1 MKWVDADGAVDAFVG
16 ASLAPLASFPSS
28 SFPFF
33 FGGMSRRW
41 WRAPTMTQRNDA
53 LDSRFGRTS
62 VHLRNRPRWA
72 PLRISKFAN
81 DSCAFEN
88 LPRLWNILHMQI
100 DIRTPRLSNQRLLF
114 KNVENQNAENF
125 EQTFSSVNL
134 NAEDGRSHHDAS
146 RYQRTRR
153 DTQRTYS
160 CRRPDHQSVSPHPR
174 RFFPSRRGSVA
185 RFRRHVQDDRE
196 GCAASSRARVSELP
210 GNLTRPPPGNAPR
223 GPSPRIPEPRTRVP
237 QIDRLMNL
245 RSHRDPDPL
254 PSSAGASVAP
264 RAGPPRVA
272 GPPMRCAFNSIF
284 SRPRRP
290 PLGSPRGVRATR
302 RARG

>member
-1 MKWVDADGAVDAFVG
+1 M
-16 ASLAPLASFPSS
+16 P
-28 SFPFF
+28 
-33 FGGMSRRW
+33 
-41 WRAPTMTQRNDA
+41 
-53 LDSRFGRTS
+53 
-62 VHLRNRPRWA
+62 
-72 PLRISKFAN
+72 RISNK
-81 DSCAFEN
+81 
-88 LPRLWNILHMQI
+88 
-100 DIRTPRLSNQRLLF
+100 
-114 KNVENQNAENF
+114 
-125 EQTFSSVNL
+125 TFSSVNL
-134 NAEDGRSHHDAS
+134 NAEDWRSHHDAS

-210 GNLTRPPPGNAPR
+210 GNLTRPRPGNAPR
-223 GPSPRIPEPRTRVP
+223 GPSPRIPEARTRVP
-237 QIDRLMNL
+237 QIDRLMNP

-272 GPPMRCAFNSIF
+272 GPPTRCALNSIF

>member
-1 MKWVDADGAVDAFVG
+1 M
-16 ASLAPLASFPSS
+16 
-28 SFPFF
+28 
-33 FGGMSRRW
+33 
-41 WRAPTMTQRNDA
+41 
-53 LDSRFGRTS
+53 
-62 VHLRNRPRWA
+62 
-72 PLRISKFAN
+72 
-81 DSCAFEN
+81 
-88 LPRLWNILHMQI
+88 PRLWNILHMQI
-100 DIRTPRLSNQRLLF
+100 DIHTPRLYNQRLLF

-210 GNLTRPPPGNAPR
+210 GNLTPPPPRERPSRSLSEDPRAANSRPSDRSTHEPSFSPRSRPFTILRRRIGGPTRRSAKGGWTPDEVRSQLDFLASPTTAPRVPARRTRDTARSRIGSRRVVPQHASIPSVARSKPANTTRGASTSAVSGHPPAAGESRLFQSLDFDRPPHAP
-223 GPSPRIPEPRTRVP
+223 
-237 QIDRLMNL
+237 
-245 RSHRDPDPL
+245 
-254 PSSAGASVAP
+254 SAY
-264 RAGPPRVA
+264 R
-272 GPPMRCAFNSIF
+272 
-284 SRPRRP
+284 
-290 PLGSPRGVRATR
+290 
-302 RARG
+302 

>member
-1 MKWVDADGAVDAFVG
+1 MEYFAHAKRHTH
-16 ASLAPLASFPSS
+16 ASFI
-28 SFPFF
+28 
-33 FGGMSRRW
+33 
-41 WRAPTMTQRNDA
+41 Q
-53 LDSRFGRTS
+53 
-62 VHLRNRPRWA
+62 
-72 PLRISKFAN
+72 
-81 DSCAFEN
+81 
-88 LPRLWNILHMQI
+88 
-100 DIRTPRLSNQRLLF
+100 QRLLF

-210 GNLTRPPPGNAPR
+210 GNLTPPPPGNAPR
-223 GPSPRIPEPRTRVP
+223 GPSPRIPEAQTRVP
-237 QIDRLMNL
+237 QIDRLMNP

-272 GPPMRCAFNSIF
+272 GPPTRCALNSIF

-290 PLGSPRGVRATR
+290 PLGSPRGVRAIR